1 MADIDP
7 MATQRD
13 DRSHLVAELTAV
25 GFEDLHE
32 IGSGG
37 FGVVF
42 RGRQPELDR
51 TVAIKLLTA
60 RPDPDN
66 VERFL
71 REQRAM
77 GRLSGHP
84 NIVTVY
90 GVGTTASGQP
100 YIVMEYHRRNSLE
113 VRIRTQGPLRWE
125 DALEVGVKVSGALET
140 AHRMGMLH
148 RDVKPAN
155 ILLTDYGEPQLTDF
169 GIARVAGAFE
179 TASGEVTGSP
189 AFTAPEVL
197 AGQAPTPSADVY
209 GLGATVFCAITGHA
223 VYERQHGESVVAQF
237 LRITRGPVPD
247 LYGDARIPDD
257 LGEVIERAM
266 NRDPV
271 SRIGTAAEFG
281 EQLRAVAQCH
291 GLAVHQL
298 PVPETADLAEPAVST
313 RTTTG
318 ELGRRRRSGSGRL
331 PLPIPA
337 TRLRP
342 PTATRPLV
350 VRERLLQILRSGGS
364 HILTAITAPPG
375 FGKTTLAAQW
385 SRELAGTGIHVA
397 WLSVDTDDNEL
408 VWFLSHLIESLRQV
422 RPTLAREL
430 DAVLDEYGDDAMQ
443 YMLATLIND
452 VQRSAEKVVLII
464 DDWHRISHPDALAA
478 MTFLLDNADAANLR
492 VIVTSQARTGM
503 ALSRMRVRD
512 ELIDVDAATLRFDS
526 SETRALLVDV
536 AGLRLSDEDIG
547 ALTRAT
553 GGWVAALHLVSL
565 SLRASDDPAGLIRG
579 ITGRHHA
586 IEDYLAENV
595 LATIE
600 PRTLDFLLATSVC
613 EYISA
618 DLAGALTGT
627 TRSQALLEEI
637 EDRGLFLRR
646 LDQDRLWFRYHH
658 LFREFLHRRIE
669 RETPERLSRLH
680 RIAAQWFADHGIIRE
695 AVTHAEA
702 AGDEEMAVDLVER
715 HGTSLLELSQ
725 AASALVLLDKLPQS
739 VLCDRPRLQLMVA
752 WSNILLHR
760 LRPAER
766 ALTAAESLLAHATV
780 TTDDTEEVQAEIG
793 VIRAVVAARSDHY
806 DATDELVRP
815 ALARADALSPWVVSA
830 AANLASMAAVHRFD
844 FRAAEQLQ
852 EWATPYHAR
861 NRGPYARM
869 HGYCCL
875 GIIAHEQLEIS
886 TAEEQFRQALRTARS
901 GSGGNSTAV
910 RLAGAL
916 LGELLYEQNRLD
928 EAERLLDESFLL
940 GYEAGAVDLKT
951 VRYTAGVRI
960 KAVRGDRAAAAQ
972 RLDAGA
978 RAAHVLMLPR
988 LRAQIED
995 ERARLRLP
1003 PTTGLPVRQPL
1014 TYSERHRPVFGIDAT
1029 IAQFD
1034 EAAGI
1039 RALLD
1044 DGAPDSMELACTWA
1058 QEWVDLLVDAGRP
1071 RALLQAQCLL
1081 VDSLAAAGRTDEAE
1095 ELLAGITAQC
1105 VALGI
1110 VRYLL
1115 DGGPHLVALLQDVR
1129 ANYGIR
1135 QPENAWPPLSD
1146 RFWSAIAQTDS

>member
-1 MADIDP
+1 MVDIDP

-13 DRSHLVAELTAV
+13 DRSHLVAELSAV

-51 TVAIKLLTA
+51 TVAIKLLTT

-125 DALEVGVKVSGALET
+125 DALEVGVKIAGALET

-155 ILLTDYGEPQLTDF
+155 ILLTDYSEPQLTDF

-223 VYERQHGESVVAQF
+223 VYERQRGESVVAQF

-247 LYGDARIPDD
+247 LCEDARIPDD

-271 SRIGTAAEFG
+271 SRTGTAAEFG
-281 EQLRAVAQCH
+281 EQLRAVAEYH
-291 GLAVHQL
+291 DL
-298 PVPETADLAEPAVST
+298 PVDRLPMPDTADTADAAVPA

-318 ELGRRRRSGSGRL
+318 DLGPRRRSGSGRL
-331 PLPIPA
+331 LLPIPA

-342 PTATRPLV
+342 PTTTRPLV
-350 VRERLLQILRSGGS
+350 VRERLLQILRAGGPR
-364 HILTAITAPPG
+364 ILTAITAPPG

-385 SRELAGTGIHVA
+385 SRELTATGIHVA
-397 WLSVDTDDNEL
+397 WLSVDTDDNEI
-408 VWFLSHLIESLRQV
+408 VWFLSHLIQALRQV
-422 RPTLAREL
+422 RPMLAREL
-430 DAVLDEYGDDAMQ
+430 VAVLDEHGDDAMH

-452 VQRSAEKVVLII
+452 VQQSAEQVVLII

-478 MTFLLDNADAANLR
+478 MAFLLDNADAANLR
-492 VIVTSQARTGM
+492 VVVTSQARTGM

-512 ELIDVDAATLRFDS
+512 ELIDVDAATLRFDL
-526 SETRALLVDV
+526 SEARALLVDV
-536 AGLRLSDEDIG
+536 AGLRPTEEDIA

-595 LATIE
+595 LSSIE
-600 PRTLDFLLATSVC
+600 APTLDFLLATSIC
-613 EYISA
+613 EYICA

-646 LDQDRLWFRYHH
+646 LDQDRTWFRYHH
-658 LFREFLHRRIE
+658 LFREFLHRWIE
-669 RETPERLSRLH
+669 RESPERLSRLH
-680 RIAAQWFADHGIIRE
+680 RIAAQWFADHGFIRE

-715 HGTSLLELSQ
+715 HGTNLLELSQ

-739 VLCDRPRLQLMVA
+739 ALAGRPRLQLMVA

-766 ALTAAESLLAHATV
+766 ALAAAEALLADATV
-780 TTDDTEEVQAEIG
+780 TVDDTEEVNAEIG
-793 VIRAVVAARSDHY
+793 VIRALVAARSDRY
-806 DATDELVRP
+806 DSTDELVRP

-830 AANLASMAAVHRFD
+830 ATNLASMAAIHRFD
-844 FRAAEQLQ
+844 FPAAEQLQ
-852 EWATPYHAR
+852 EWAAPYHSR

-869 HGYCCL
+869 HSSCCL
-875 GIIAHEQLEIS
+875 GIIAHERLEIS
-886 TAEEQFRQALRTARS
+886 TAEEQFRQALRTARN
-901 GSGGNSTAV
+901 GSNGNSTAV
-910 RLAGAL
+910 RLVGAL
-916 LGELLYEQNRLD
+916 LGGLLYEQNRLD
-928 EAERLLDESFLL
+928 EADRLLDESFLL

-960 KAVRGDRAAAAQ
+960 KAARGNRAAAAQ

-978 RAAHVLMLPR
+978 RAAHALKLLR

-1003 PTTGLPVRQPL
+1003 ATIGIPVRLPP
-1014 TYSERHRPVFGIDAT
+1014 TYAERRRPVHGIDAT

-1034 EAAGI
+1034 ESVGI
-1039 RALLD
+1039 RTLLD
-1044 DGAPDSMELACTWA
+1044 DGTPDSLETACRWA

-1071 RALLQAQCLL
+1071 RALLQARCLL
-1081 VDSLAAAGRTDEAE
+1081 VDSLATADRTDEAE
-1095 ELLAGITAQC
+1095 TLLATITVQC

-1110 VRYLL
+1110 VRVLL
-1115 DGGPHLVALLQDVR
+1115 DGGPHLVALLEDVR
-1129 ANYGIR
+1129 ADESR
-1135 QPENAWPPLSD
+1135 QRNNKWPPMSD
-1146 RFWSAIAQTDS
+1146 RFWSVIAPPGP

>member
-7 MATQRD
+7 MVTQQD

-66 VERFL
+66 AERFL

-84 NIVTVY
+84 NIVTIY
-90 GVGTTASGQP
+90 GVGTTDSGRP
-100 YIVMEYHRRNSLE
+100 YIVMKYHRRNSLE

-125 DALEVGVKVSGALET
+125 DALEVGVKVAGALET

-179 TASGEVTGSP
+179 TTAGEVAGSP

-197 AGQAPTPSADVY
+197 GGQAPTRSADVY
-209 GLGATVFCAITGHA
+209 GLGATLFCAITGHA
-223 VYERQHGESVVAQF
+223 VYERQRGESLVAQF

-247 LYGDARIPDD
+247 LYEEARLPDD
-257 LGEVIERAM
+257 LAEVIERAM
-266 NRDPV
+266 NRDPA

-281 EQLRAVAQCH
+281 EQLRAVAQFH
-291 GLAVHQL
+291 GLSVGHIPMPEATDPADPADSAV
-298 PVPETADLAEPAVST
+298 PTN
-313 RTTTG
+313 TTTG
-318 ELGRRRRSGSGRL
+318 DPGHRRRIGSARL
-331 PLPIPA
+331 SLPIPS

-342 PTATRPLV
+342 PTTSRPLV
-350 VRERLLQILRSGGS
+350 VRERLLQMLWSGGRRM
-364 HILTAITAPPG
+364 LTAIIAPPG

-385 SRELAGTGIHVA
+385 ARELAGTGIHVA

-408 VWFLSHLIESLRQV
+408 VWFLSHLVQSIRQV
-422 RPTLAREL
+422 RPALAREL
-430 DAVLDEYGDDAMQ
+430 DAALDEHGDNAVE

-452 VQRSAEKVVLII
+452 VQKSTEPMILII
-464 DDWHRISHPDALAA
+464 DDWHRISHPAAVSA
-478 MTFLLDNADAANLR
+478 MTSLLDNADAAHLR
-492 VIVTSQARTGM
+492 VVVTSQTRTGM

-512 ELIDVDAATLRFDS
+512 ELIEVDAADLRFDA
-526 SETRALLVDV
+526 SEARELLIDV
-536 AGLRLSDEDIG
+536 AGLPLTDEDVN

-553 GGWVAALHLVSL
+553 GGWVTALHLASL
-565 SLRASDDPAGLIRG
+565 SLRTSDDPAGLIRG

-595 LATIE
+595 LDAIE
-600 PRTLDFLLATSVC
+600 PRTLDFLLATSMC
-613 EYISA
+613 EYICA

-646 LDQDRLWFRYHH
+646 LDQDRTWFRYHH
-658 LFREFLHRRIE
+658 LFREFLQRRIE
-669 RETPERLSRLH
+669 RETPERISGLH
-680 RIAAQWFADHGIIRE
+680 RTAAQWFAERGIIRE

-702 AGDEEMAVDLVER
+702 AGDEEMAVGLVER
-715 HGTSLLELSQ
+715 HGTNLLELYQ
-725 AASALVLLDKLPQS
+725 AASALVLLDKLPHS
-739 VLCDRPRLQLMVA
+739 ALSSRPRLQLMVA

-760 LRPAER
+760 VRPAER
-766 ALTAAESLLAHATV
+766 ALAAAESLLCDAPVASG
-780 TTDDTEEVQAEIG
+780 DLGEMQAEVG
-793 VIRAVVAARSDHY
+793 TIRALVAARCDHY
-806 DATDELVRP
+806 DATDELVRG
-815 ALARADALSPWVVSA
+815 ALAGADELSPWVVSA

-844 FRAAEQLQ
+844 FDAAERRQ
-852 EWATPYHAR
+852 EWAAPYHAR

-869 HGYCCL
+869 HGSCCL
-875 GIIAHEQLEIS
+875 GIVAHERLEIS
-886 TAEEQFRQALRTARS
+886 TAEEQLRQALRTARH
-901 GSGGNSTAV
+901 GNNRHSTAA

-916 LGELLYEQNRLD
+916 LAEVLYEQNHLI
-928 EAERLLDESFLL
+928 EADRLLDESFLL
-940 GYEAGAVDLKT
+940 GYEAGAVDVKT
-951 VRYTAGVRI
+951 VRYIAGVRV
-960 KAVRGDRAAAAQ
+960 KAALGDRAAAAQ

-978 RAAHVLMLPR
+978 RAAHTLMLPR

-1003 PTTGLPVRQPL
+1003 ATIGLPVRPPL
-1014 TYSERHRPVFGIDAT
+1014 TYPERLRPVHGLDAT

-1034 EAAGI
+1034 ESVGI
-1039 RALLD
+1039 RALLY
-1044 DGAPDSMELACTWA
+1044 DGTPDSMELACTWA
-1058 QEWVDLLVDAGRP
+1058 QEWVELLVDAGRP
-1071 RALLQAQCLL
+1071 RALL
-1081 VDSLAAAGRTDEAE
+1081 
-1095 ELLAGITAQC
+1095 
-1105 VALGI
+1105 
-1110 VRYLL
+1110 
-1115 DGGPHLVALLQDVR
+1115 R
-1129 ANYGIR
+1129 A
-1135 QPENAWPPLSD
+1135 
-1146 RFWSAIAQTDS
+1146 